1 MFDQEPPLADK
12 ILQTAREILHSREVV
27 HGEKHLNVSNIA
39 RFWNAFLETRN
50 NVNAPLSK
58 FEVCLLMT
66 LLKVARTQ
74 SGTNNADDLLDA
86 IGYLAMAHEM
96 RP

>member
-1 MFDQEPPLADK
+1 
-12 ILQTAREILHSREVV
+12 
-27 HGEKHLNVSNIA
+27 
-39 RFWNAFLETRN
+39 
-50 NVNAPLSK
+50 
-58 FEVCLLMT
+58 MT
-66 LLKVARTQ
+66 LLKIARTQ

>member
-12 ILQTAREILHSREVV
+12 ILQTAREILHGREVV

-39 RFWNAFLETRN
+39 RFWNAFLETRT
-50 NVNAPLSK
+50 NVNAPLNK
-58 FEVCLLMT
+58 FEVCLMMT
-66 LLKVARTQ
+66 LLKIARTQ
-74 SGTNNADDLLDA
+74 SGVKNADDLLDA

-96 RP
+96 R